1 MKKALVILLKI
12 IIFFIGWAIIAGII
26 EIPNDNPSVWRF
38 YAELI
43 PLVVMVVFT
52 VVFLKF
58 EKNEVKIPIQE
69 NAIKGTLVGII
80 SGIIWIAFSAGIL
93 LGTKQLLIIGE
104 TDVSMAWLW
113 ISSAFI
119 NVIMQELLVHG
130 YIYQLLKTRYNLKLA
145 VIITTAIFTFLHG
158 GAFEAGSV
166 AVINVI
172 TMCLFTTAIYEAE
185 NTILAPIMAH
195 TIWNIVGAIFLGCVS
210 LSEDYPSMLLMKPM
224 NESVISGGAYMAEGS
239 IIVLAVNTIL
249 MFFFLMKYK
258 KKNSKIN
265 PN

>member
-58 EKNEVKIPIQE
+58 EKNEVKIPIRE
-69 NAIKGTLVGII
+69 NAGKGTLVGII
-80 SGIIWIAFSAGIL
+80 SGIIWIALSAGIM

-224 NESVISGGAYMAEGS
+224 NESVISGGAYMMEGS

-265 PN
+265 SN